1 MKRRMIIL
9 AALLGLIAVPAGAQA
24 PAETPFPGPKIPG
37 AFIRVATW
45 TAPTSSFL
53 TNFFP
58 QGSEVTFRMFVGDNK
73 TKRSM
78 TNKDLQFARILIPSQ
93 PTVQMKYTNGD
104 PNFPWSGTWKIPA
117 DYALGDRRLPGHG
130 QDKGEGHREL
140 RPDAARDLPADRHAS
155 DGLGGANDDS
165 T

>member
-78 TNKDLQFARILIPSQ
+78 TNKDLQFARVLIPSQ

-117 DYALGDRRLPGHG
+117 DYAPGIVAFRATVRTKAKVTASFV
-130 QDKGEGHREL
+130 QMPPVSSQL
-140 RPDAARDLPADRHAS
+140 TVTPAT
-155 DGLGGANDDS
+155 G
-165 T
+165 